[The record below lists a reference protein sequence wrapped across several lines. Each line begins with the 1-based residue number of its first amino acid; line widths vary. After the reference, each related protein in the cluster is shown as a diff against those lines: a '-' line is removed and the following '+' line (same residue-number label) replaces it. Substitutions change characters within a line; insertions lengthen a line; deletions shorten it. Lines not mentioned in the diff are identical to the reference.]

1 MAARLFRA
9 VGRAEMIDD
18 PRFATNAARV
28 RNAEECERPIADF
41 IAARDFA
48 EVMAIFQR
56 EEITAAPVYDVDQL
70 LDDPH
75 VIARAIISDL
85 PDAEMGR
92 VPMHAV
98 VPRLGATPGAI
109 RTPAPGLGEHT
120 REVLAPLA
128 GEGLDA
134 LAARGVMSDGTVGV
148 DSGLRR
154 NDE

>member
-18 PRFATNAARV
+18 SRFATNAARV

-41 IAARDFA
+41 IAASDFA
-48 EVMAIFQR
+48 EVMATFQR

-75 VIARAIISDL
+75 VIAREIFAAL
-85 PDAEMGR
+85 PDDELGR

-98 VPRLGATPGAI
+98 VPRLVRTPGAI
-109 RTPAPGLGEHT
+109 RTPAPALGEHT
-120 REVLAPLA
+120 REVLA
-128 GEGLDA
+128 A
-134 LAARGVMSDGTVGV
+134 LAAERLEELAVRGVVK
-148 DSGLRR
+148 L
-154 NDE
+154 